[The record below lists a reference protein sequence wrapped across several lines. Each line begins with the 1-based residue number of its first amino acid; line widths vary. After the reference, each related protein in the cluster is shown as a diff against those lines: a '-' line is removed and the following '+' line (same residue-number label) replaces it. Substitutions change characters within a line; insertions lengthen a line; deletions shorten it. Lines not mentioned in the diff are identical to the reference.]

1 MQIGLD
7 RRFTFYPYIMYT
19 NYAAATI
26 LSLAALGHLIRVVL
40 GRDLVIGAWAAPVWL
55 SVVALIVA
63 GYLGV
68 QLWMRK

>member
-7 RRFTFYPYIMYT
+7 RRFIFYTYIMYT